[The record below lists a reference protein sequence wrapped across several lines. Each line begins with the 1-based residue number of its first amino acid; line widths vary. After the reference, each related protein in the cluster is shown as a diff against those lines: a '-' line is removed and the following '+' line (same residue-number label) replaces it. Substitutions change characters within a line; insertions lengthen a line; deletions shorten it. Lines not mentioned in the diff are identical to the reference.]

1 MTESVRDEAR
11 IHAYLDG
18 ELSHQERDAFL
29 LDMEKDP
36 ALRAECVELR
46 NLKDLVRHAYD
57 GVEAPRREVVD
68 TNHPRKRLAAFG
80 VAAALLISLGFSGG
94 WLANHHSTG
103 PLQQVATAE
112 QAPRILLHIATAE
125 PAKMQATLDRAE
137 SLLEEYREQGV
148 QIEVVANSEGLHML
162 RAGGSP
168 YGQRVLA
175 MMAEH
180 EELQFIACD
189 TAIRHLERAGVDVVL
204 LPRTHTAPSAV
215 EHIIE
220 RMREGWTY
228 IKV

>member
-18 ELSHQERDAFL
+18 ELSHQARDAFL
-29 LDMEKDP
+29 LDMGKDP
-36 ALRAECVELR
+36 ALRAECIELR

-57 GVEAPRREVVD
+57 GVEAPRREVID
-68 TNHPRKRLAAFG
+68 SNHPRKRLAAFG

-94 WLANHHSTG
+94 WLANRLNTS
-103 PLQQVATAE
+103 PPQQVAAAE

-137 SLLEEYREQGV
+137 SLLEQYREQGV
-148 QIEVVANSEGLHML
+148 QIEVVANSEGLDLL
-162 RAGGSP
+162 RADGSP
-168 YGQRVLA
+168 YGQRVMA

-180 EELQFIACD
+180 EELQFIACG
-189 TAIRHLERAGVDVVL
+189 TAIRRLERAGVDVVL
-204 LPRTHTAPSAV
+204 LPRTDTAPSAV

-220 RMREGWTY
+220 RIREGWTY